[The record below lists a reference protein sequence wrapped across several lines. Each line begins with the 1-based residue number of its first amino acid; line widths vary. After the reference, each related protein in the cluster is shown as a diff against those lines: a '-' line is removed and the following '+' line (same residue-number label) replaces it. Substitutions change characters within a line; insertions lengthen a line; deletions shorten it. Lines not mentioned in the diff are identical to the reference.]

1 MPELPAVAV
10 LLGLCSPREGQ
21 ASQALG
27 AVRVLSSLWAKGSSA
42 QRSSS
47 TEEQSKQRGSLL
59 GTFLPS
65 RALCSCMQPVENNWL
80 V

>member
-10 LLGLCSPREGQ
+10 LLGLCRPGEGQ

-27 AVRVLSSLWAKGSSA
+27 ALRVPSSLLSKGSSSWLIPSA
-42 QRSSS
+42 
-47 TEEQSKQRGSLL
+47 EEQSKQHGSLL

-65 RALCSCMQPVENNWL
+65 RVLPSCVWPVENNWL

>member
-10 LLGLCSPREGQ
+10 LLGLRSPREGQ
-21 ASQALG
+21 TSQALG
-27 AVRVLSSLWAKGSSA
+27 AVCVPSSLWAK
-42 QRSSS
+42 RSSSRLSPS
-47 TEEQSKQRGSLL
+47 TEEQSKQCGSLL

-65 RALCSCMQPVENNWL
+65 RVLCSCMQPVENNWL